1 MQTKTPILHPLQ
13 VRAASAMKRTKTCT
27 IVVMAM
33 TKKFLR
39 IVFLRL
45 GTSEDAG
52 SFLSAP
58 VGGPEIAAPNHRI
71 LERQVETE
79 RAAKKN
85 ITLIEK
91 PY

>member
-1 MQTKTPILHPLQ
+1 
-13 VRAASAMKRTKTCT
+13 
-27 IVVMAM
+27 MAM

-91 PY
+91 PYYLVQFS